1 MRNFLSFL
9 ITPLITNP
17 DGLKISEN
25 GHLVTVEVD
34 PVDVG
39 RVIGKQ
45 GTVIHHLRT
54 LLKTYCA
61 VRNIPQTTLVMNT
74 PPKKDL

>member
-9 ITPLITNP
+9 ISPLISDP
-17 DGLKISEN
+17 EKLKISEN
-25 GHLVTVEVD
+25 GHLVTVEVA
-34 PVDVG
+34 PEDVG

-45 GTVIHHLRT
+45 GAVIHHLRT

-61 VRNIPQTTLVMNT
+61 VRNLPPTTLVMNT
-74 PPKKDL
+74 PPKAS